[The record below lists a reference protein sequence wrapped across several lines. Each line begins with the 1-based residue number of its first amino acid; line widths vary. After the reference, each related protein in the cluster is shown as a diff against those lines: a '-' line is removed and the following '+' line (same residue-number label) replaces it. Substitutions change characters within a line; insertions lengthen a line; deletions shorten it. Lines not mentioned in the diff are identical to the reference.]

1 MKYIVLIFILILN
14 SCTGSDD
21 RVKRPLNELIYYD
34 KEIKKDKK
42 QVKKENKTIL
52 KKSTIKK
59 ENKTILKKSTF
70 KKEKTIPPKKKL
82 AKKQKLV
89 NKKNKKK
96 EIKKKVVKSMKTD
109 KNLIIYK
116 VKNINEYEEYLR
128 DYSESSDYPN
138 INN

>member
-1 MKYIVLIFILILN
+1 MKYIVFIVILILN

-21 RVKRPLNELIYYD
+21 RAKRPLNELIYDD
-34 KEIKKDKK
+34 KEIKKYKK
-42 QVKKENKTIL
+42 QIKKENKTIL

-59 ENKTILKKSTF
+59 EKTIS
-70 KKEKTIPPKKKL
+70 PKKKL
-82 AKKQKLV
+82 AKKQKVV

-128 DYSESSDYPN
+128 DYSENSDYPN

>member
-1 MKYIVLIFILILN
+1 MKYIVLIVILILN

-21 RVKRPLNELIYYD
+21 RAKRPLNELIYDD
-34 KEIKKDKK
+34 KKIKKYKK
-42 QVKKENKTIL
+42 QIKKENKTIL

-59 ENKTILKKSTF
+59 EKTIS
-70 KKEKTIPPKKKL
+70 PKKKL
-82 AKKQKLV
+82 AKKQKVV

-96 EIKKKVVKSMKTD
+96 EIKKRVVKSMKTD

-128 DYSESSDYPN
+128 DYSENSDYPN